1 MELEQELC
9 ELDKQFMKELDKMR
23 ERFRM
28 YDEKGI
34 DYCFSLNKKFSQIHK
49 QIEIITT
56 EINKI
61 KSEQNE
67 DESTIRNTMLEF
79 QDVYTKTFEQY
90 EQLKVLRNKLN
101 ALYEKLMN
109 QDETF
114 SKLTDEE
121 KSKCI
126 NDFKNKSFD
135 EIIRNNTSYK
145 I

>member
-1 MELEQELC
+1 ME
-9 ELDKQFMKELDKMR
+9 
-23 ERFRM
+23 
-28 YDEKGI
+28 
-34 DYCFSLNKKFSQIHK
+34 N
-49 QIEIITT
+49 
-56 EINKI
+56 
-61 KSEQNE
+61 QN
-67 DESTIRNTMLEF
+67 TIRNTMLEF

-101 ALYEKLMN
+101 ISYEKLMI

-135 EIIRNNTSYK
+135 EIIRNNKSYK